1 MVGND
6 VVMVISDLTP
16 PTLEAY
22 FDESDWK
29 NIQEGFPVEVIFD
42 ALPDTVY
49 EGQVVHVD
57 PGLVSQNNTTVVYS
71 IVELDISQT
80 GWGELPVGSAAGID
94 VIGGRAENAIL
105 VPVEALRE
113 ISDGEYA
120 VFVLEDGEPRM
131 KLVEVGLQDMI
142 YAEIISG
149 IKQGDRVTTG
159 QVETTQ

>member
-1 MVGND
+1 VL
-6 VVMVISDLTP
+6 VISDLTP

-29 NIQEGFPVEVIFD
+29 NVREGYPVEVIFD
-42 ALPDTVY
+42 ALPDNIFV
-49 EGQVVHVD
+49 GGVVHVD

-71 IVELDISQT
+71 LVQLDTSKT
-80 GWGELPVGSAAGID
+80 GWDDLPVGSAAGVD

-113 ISDGEYA
+113 ISDDEYA
-120 VFVLEDGEPRM
+120 VFVMEDGEPRM
-131 KLVEVGLQDMI
+131 RMVEVGLQDLI

-149 IKQGDRVTTG
+149 LKAGDVVTTG
-159 QVETTQ
+159 QVETK